1 MTQTPTTFGLRLPPS
16 MRLWIA
22 ERAKRNSRS
31 INGEI
36 VHLLGCVQEVDQRE
50 ASSHGKI

>member
-1 MTQTPTTFGLRLPPS
+1 MTQTTATFGLRLPPS

-36 VHLLGCVQEVDQRE
+36 VHLLGCIQDSDQRE
-50 ASSHGKI
+50 ASKHGKV

>member
-1 MTQTPTTFGLRLPPS
+1 MTQTPATFGLRLPPS

-36 VHLLGCVQEVDQRE
+36 VHLLGCVQIGDQQE
-50 ASSHGKI
+50 ARKHGKI

>member
-1 MTQTPTTFGLRLPPS
+1 MTQNPTTFGLRLPLP
-16 MRLWIA
+16 MRQWIA

-36 VHLLGCVQEVDQRE
+36 VHLLGCIQDSDQRE
-50 ASSHGKI
+50 ASKHGKI

>member
-1 MTQTPTTFGLRLPPS
+1 MTQTPATFGLRLPPP

-36 VHLLGCVQEVDQRE
+36 VHLLGCIKDRDQVE
-50 ASSHGKI
+50 ASNHGES